1 VTSDS
6 ADFLY
11 KCTEYYI
18 PEYDRAVRWDDPAI
32 GIEWP
37 LSPGEPPLLS
47 GKDRAAPALAEADL
61 DD

>member
-11 KCTEYYI
+11 KTTAYYA
-18 PEYDRAVRWDDPAI
+18 PQAERSVRWDDPAI

-37 LSPGEPPLLS
+37 LPGGAPTLS
-47 GKDRAAPALAEADL
+47 AKDAAAPSLAEAAAFD
-61 DD
+61 